1 MNVVAE
7 YAIRAKKAFGQNF
20 LVDDVA
26 LSAISNAIGVEGRNV
41 VEIGP

>member
-7 YAIRAKKAFGQNF
+7 YGIRAKKAFGQNF

-26 LSAISNAIGVEGRNV
+26 LSAIANAVEV
-41 VEIGP
+41 T